1 MTSSHLP
8 TTPGSPIGRVAIVG
22 ASLAGLRA
30 AETLRAEGFPGHLTL
45 IGDEPYEPYD
55 RPPLSK
61 AVQEGWISAEHTTLP
76 RRREIAAEW
85 LLGVKAVALDLPN
98 RQVQLADG
106 RRVPFDRLLIA
117 TGTRARP
124 WPDKEQA
131 ALDGVF
137 TVRTR
142 DDAARLHARLAAG
155 PKRVLVIGAGFTG
168 SEVASVCRE
177 LGLQVTV
184 TERSATPLA
193 GALGQAAGTFAAYL
207 QRQHGVDLRC
217 NTTVMALEGDVQ
229 KKLRRARL
237 SDGDELDVEVAVVAL
252 GSVRNTEWL
261 RGAGLAVDGRGVVCD
276 ASCRAFDADGVVT
289 DDIFVAG
296 DVARWPHPLYDGQ
309 LLVVEHWSN
318 AVTQAETAAHNMLA
332 SSATRR
338 AHKHLPSFWSNQFGV
353 NIKAVG
359 LPTIADTIVL
369 TQGSIEERRLI
380 AAYGHQGRIVAAVAV
395 NAPRDLPAYQAL
407 IEARAPFPPDLHASD
422 GPAKLHPLPA
432 GFPQRGQPTHD
443 PGAMPTG
450 SGPNTPEQRV
460 EGEVLA
466 LMDPRVPL
474 GAPPLLT
481 LHPNGMGAWSGD
493 TMREEKAR
501 GIQS

>member
-1 MTSSHLP
+1 MTSAH
-8 TTPGSPIGRVAIVG
+8 TPLSNNGRVVIVG
-22 ASLAGLRA
+22 AGLSGLHA
-30 AETLRAEGFPGHLTL
+30 AETLRAEGFTGHLTL

-76 RRREIAAEW
+76 RRRDVAAEW
-85 LLGVKAVALDLPN
+85 LLGTRASGLDLSN

-124 WPDKEQA
+124 WPDQEQA
-131 ALDGVF
+131 ALEGVF

-142 DDAARLHARLAAG
+142 DDAARLHARLAAR
-155 PKRVLVIGAGFTG
+155 PRRVLVIGAGFTG

-177 LGLQVTV
+177 LGLEVTV

-193 GALGQAAGTFAAYL
+193 GALGQAAGTFAASL

-217 NTTVMALEGDVQ
+217 NTTVMALEGDAQ
-229 KKLRRARL
+229 KNLRRARL

-252 GSVRNTEWL
+252 GSLRNTEWL
-261 RGAGLAVDGRGVVCD
+261 RGAGLAADARGVVCD

-318 AVTQAETAAHNMLA
+318 AATQAETAAHNMLA

-338 AHKHLPSFWSNQFGV
+338 AHKHLPSFWSNQFEA

-369 TQGSIEERRLI
+369 TQGSIEERRLV
-380 AAYGHQGRIVAAVAV
+380 AVYGHRGRIVAAVAV
-395 NAPRDLPAYQAL
+395 NAPRSLPAYQEM
-407 IEARAPFPPDLHASD
+407 IEARAPFPPEVHASD
-422 GPAKLHPLPA
+422 GPAELRPLPA
-432 GFPQRGQPTHD
+432 GFPKPGQPTHD
-443 PGAMPTG
+443 PGAEPTG
-450 SGPNTPEQRV
+450 AGPNTPEQRM
-460 EGEVLA
+460 EGEA
-466 LMDPRVPL
+466 LKLLDPRVPL

-481 LHPNGMGAWSGD
+481 LHPNGISMW
-493 TMREEKAR
+493 EKQEHQTGER
-501 GIQS
+501 RS